1 MQNFIE
7 KTSKKFSLLLGEQRK
22 TVHRSEAI
30 DQTGKIQT
38 KRQKDGQHAQM
49 NKMLTDYRIT
59 KREEQTEILNGRENT
74 REKLKESMINVILL
88 NEEWR

>member
-1 MQNFIE
+1 
-7 KTSKKFSLLLGEQRK
+7 
-22 TVHRSEAI
+22 
-30 DQTGKIQT
+30 
-38 KRQKDGQHAQM
+38 M

-74 REKLKESMINVILL
+74 REKLKESMNNVILL